1 MSKEKTKATLLE
13 AGRRIF
19 LEKGYN
25 HAGIEAVLQAAG
37 VPKGSFYYYFDSKE
51 DFGLQV
57 LNHFAECYQTD
68 IERYLGDAS
77 LSPLERLRRYFEG
90 VCERLES
97 QQCRNGCLVGNL
109 SQEMAA
115 QSEVFRHRL
124 EEIFEG
130 WVDRYAD
137 CLEQAQRGGEIPPD
151 LDVHELAEFWL
162 NSWQGAVLRAKTMR
176 STKPIRTFLN
186 VVFGSI
192 LQVS

>member
-1 MSKEKTKATLLE
+1 MGKESTKNALLE
-13 AGRRIF
+13 AGKQVF
-19 LEKGYN
+19 LERGYN
-25 HAGIEAVLQAAG
+25 HAGIEAILQAAG
-37 VPKGSFYYYFDSKE
+37 VPKGSFYYYFESKE

-57 LNHFAECYQTD
+57 LDRFADCYRDTLD
-68 IERYLGDAS
+68 RYLDDAS
-77 LSPLERLRRYFEG
+77 LSPLERLRSYFEG

-115 QSEVFRHRL
+115 QSEVFRARL

-137 CLEQAQRGGEIPPD
+137 CLAQAQRAAEIPPD

-162 NSWQGAVLRAKTMR
+162 NSWQGAILRAKTTR
-176 STKPIRTFLN
+176 STGPLRTFLN
-186 VVFGSI
+186 I
-192 LQVS
+192 M